1 MGLVR
6 NSCHLDLF
14 GKIQVYLSFSPRGG
28 GGGGLSLVLALM
40 PLIDFNYLA
49 VAIKVVL

>member
-28 GGGGLSLVLALM
+28 GGGLSLVLPLM